1 MSVGCRNGGS
11 TVATIRGTRP
21 TTVKLWALVAEPA
34 GLVAPIGPDVA
45 PAGTWT
51 AKRVVSADTTPA
63 NVTCVSGSNRS
74 PVIVTRVPAGP
85 RAGSTLVMLGGN
97 RTVKVRTAGVGSSL
111 PARSRALTSKV

>member
-21 TTVKLWALVAEPA
+21 TTVKPWALVAEPA
-34 GLVAPIGPDVA
+34 GVVAPIGPDGV
-45 PAGTWT
+45 PPVGAGD
-51 AKRVVSADTTPA
+51 SAGGGTPA
-63 NVTCVSGSNRS
+63 NAPGVRGSTRS
-74 PVIVTRVPAGP
+74 PVIVRRVPAGP
-85 RAGSTLVMLGGN
+85 RSGSTLVMLGGN